1 MKPDERYTCRSICG
15 EITATAL
22 CKDITSSEAICQL
35 ADYEDTGLSP
45 EEVQEMIHNF
55 TDVERIKSSND
66 ASFFDLEK
74 LNKLAQMRSK
84 FGNNNQILVC
94 IEELNELATVL
105 AKYPR
110 YDNPEQAVDELRTK
124 VLDEVADVNIILQ
137 HVYAIFNFTYDEIQ
151 QRIDKKM
158 SRVSRWVENGK
169 TMQETIDD
177 RKV

>member
-1 MKPDERYTCRSICG
+1 MRPDERYTWQSCIDGYTDTGLRKG
-15 EITATAL
+15 ITEGA
-22 CKDITSSEAICQL
+22 AICQL

-45 EEVQEMIHNF
+45 EEVQEIIT
-55 TDVERIKSSND
+55 TDAERIKSSND

-74 LNKLAQMRSK
+74 LNTLAQMRNK
-84 FGNNNQILVC
+84 FGTNNQILVC

>member
-1 MKPDERYTCRSICG
+1 MKLDET
-15 EITATAL
+15 
-22 CKDITSSEAICQL
+22 
-35 ADYEDTGLSP
+35 
-45 EEVQEMIHNF
+45 
-55 TDVERIKSSND
+55 
-66 ASFFDLEK
+66 FFDLEK
-74 LNKLAQMRSK
+74 LNKLAQMRKK

-94 IEELNELATVL
+94 IEELNELATIL